1 MPKSPLRILQVTAT
15 RVGGTWFY
23 DQVTGL
29 ARLGHT
35 VCAVLPGNG
44 PLADQLRSAAIPV
57 EIIPF
62 GLTRRP
68 RRMPQVATADM
79 RLLRLIRAFRP
90 DVIHSHLF
98 AAVLC
103 TRLAAVGYPSALRVS
118 QAPGMFHLHSP
129 LLRRLDRWT
138 LCRDDLVVGSCQAI
152 ADQYRTMGAR
162 SVAVSYYGCDVHRI
176 DPCTSGA
183 AFRKEFGLADDTAA
197 VGMVAYMYPSRL
209 GAFRDVGVKGHEVFL
224 DAAPMILRRVPDA
237 RLFVVGD
244 ELAGRG
250 AYRRSLENRV
260 AALGIGERVLFTGYR
275 SDIASV
281 MAGLDVVVNPSIE
294 ESACYTMVEALLM
307 GKGVVA
313 SNVGGL
319 PDTVQH
325 GATGLLIP
333 PGDPAALAGAVVELL
348 ADPVLRQEMGRL
360 GRDRCLRRFDI
371 NTTVTQVENLYR
383 AALSQSRRW
392 ATQQTR
398 QATCR

>member
-1 MPKSPLRILQVTAT
+1 
-15 RVGGTWFY
+15 
-23 DQVTGL
+23 
-29 ARLGHT
+29 
-35 VCAVLPGNG
+35 
-44 PLADQLRSAAIPV
+44 
-57 EIIPF
+57 
-62 GLTRRP
+62 
-68 RRMPQVATADM
+68 
-79 RLLRLIRAFRP
+79 
-90 DVIHSHLF
+90 
-98 AAVLC
+98 
-103 TRLAAVGYPSALRVS
+103 
-118 QAPGMFHLHSP
+118 MFHLHSP